1 MSLRIK
7 EKSTEQILNDY
18 LDTIYLQSHSASSKK
33 TYRTA
38 IVGTKNGFR
47 IFLKEKYNCD
57 EVQLAFRIQNK
68 EFDVYE
74 ILSEYVIFLDKKSI
88 KPKTVCASK
97 ISTSKISTSKNS
109 SSKISTSK
117 ISTSKN
123 SSSKILT

>member
-7 EKSTEQILNDY
+7 EKSAEQMLNDY

-88 KPKTVCASK
+88 KPKT
-97 ISTSKISTSKNS
+97 IRLW
-109 SSKISTSK
+109 
-117 ISTSKN
+117 
-123 SSSKILT
+123 LTIVKGYYTYMGIDDF